1 MTVVSV
7 VPDER
12 ALTLTL
18 TAEYAAPVE
27 RVWRLWADPR
37 LLERW
42 WGPPSYPATFTEHEL
57 VPGGRVAY
65 HMTGPDGEHY
75 PGWWRVIS
83 VDEPRAIELEDGFG
97 DADAPSAEMP
107 VTRMSV
113 AITDL
118 GDQETRMVLVG
129 AFPSAEAMKQLIEMG
144 MQEGLALAVSQID
157 ALLGLAPA
165 SRT

>member
-27 RVWRLWADPR
+27 RVWQLWADPR

-42 WGPPSYPATFTEHEL
+42 WGPPSHPATVTEHEL

-65 HMTGPDGEHY
+65 HMTGPEGENY

-83 VDEPRAIELEDGFG
+83 TDEPNAIEIEDGFG
-97 DADAPSAEMP
+97 EADAPADMP

-118 GDQETRMVLVG
+118 GDRRTRMVLVSV
-129 AFPSAEAMKQLIEMG
+129 FPSAEAMTQLIEMG
-144 MQEGLALAVSQID
+144 MQEGIRQAVGQVD